1 MKRCP
6 ECGGT
11 EFQVHQMED
20 HVIVVSGD
28 GKFITGKTSYAEV
41 VHAPT
46 DEDIWQCD
54 RCGHTAHG
62 AAFNEWVMK
71 QEDIPEFKGQVV
83 DILEDLLAEHDAV
96 IPNEDRD
103 YEIEN
108 GEDEEC
114 LAIIYGM
121 DYDTIGDVVESIANQ
136 YLADGKI
143 DMPGS
148 VAAVMAAY
156 SELVDEALFKDGKEL
171 SFDEIWGLMA
181 KVEELFTNWGIR

>member
-6 ECGGT
+6 ECGST

-20 HVIVVSGD
+20 HVIVIDGD
-28 GKFITGKTSYAEV
+28 GEFITEKTSYTEV

-62 AAFNEWVMK
+62 AAFNEGALK
-71 QEDIPEFKGQVV
+71 QEDIPEFKGQAV
-83 DILEDLLAEHDAV
+83 DILEDLLDEHDAV

-103 YEIEN
+103 NEIEN

-121 DYDTIGDVVESIANQ
+121 DYDVIGDVVESIANR
-136 YLADGKI
+136 YLTDGTI
-143 DMPGS
+143 DVSSS
-148 VAAVMAAY
+148 VTDVMTAY
-156 SELVDEALFKDGKEL
+156 NELVDKAKFEEGKEL
-171 SFDEIWGLMA
+171 SFNEIWGLMA
-181 KVEELFTNWGIR
+181 KVEELFTNWGIG